1 MTSAPYNVV
10 FAGNGSDVVLT
21 LCDGQV
27 VYERSADGTEAWNG
41 VDVEKAKAEAAQ
53 RAARIIAEL

>member
-1 MTSAPYNVV
+1 ML
-10 FAGNGSDVVLT
+10 AGNGSGVMPT